1 MKGFGIAKQLGKHGS
16 SLVLMGRRKDFL
28 ETAAEVLRKLSIK
41 VEIFAGDVRSETDA
55 QKVVEFTIAKFG
67 KLDSLVNC
75 AAGNF
80 LSLAEDLSVNGFK
93 TVLDIDL
100 VGTYNISRACL
111 PALRN
116 SGDGSIVN
124 ISTTFQYTAAW
135 YQTHAAAAKS
145 AIDTLTRQFALEW

>member
-1 MKGFGIAKQLGKHGS
+1 
-16 SLVLMGRRKDFL
+16 MGRRKDFL
-28 ETAAEVLRKLSIK
+28 ENAAEVLRKLSIS
-41 VEIFAGDVRSETDA
+41 VEVYAGDVRSETDA
-55 QKVVEFTIAKFG
+55 ENVVEFALKKFG

-80 LSLAEDLSVNGFK
+80 LSLAEDLTVKGFK

-100 VGTYNISRACL
+100 VGTYNMSRACF

-116 SGDGSIVN
+116 SGDGSIIN
-124 ISTTFQYTAAW
+124 ISTTFHYTSGW